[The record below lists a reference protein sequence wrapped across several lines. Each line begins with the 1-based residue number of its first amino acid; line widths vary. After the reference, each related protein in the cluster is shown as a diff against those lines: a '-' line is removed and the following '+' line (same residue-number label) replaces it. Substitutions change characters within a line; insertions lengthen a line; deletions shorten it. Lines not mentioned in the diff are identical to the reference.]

1 MNIVRKFLLLL
12 FMTAVT
18 NTSFAGLDG
27 DGEQD
32 ESEPDCD
39 YITRVDA
46 SVLEKPRDTLFRVR
60 V

>member
-18 NTSFAGLDG
+18 NTSFAGQNG

-32 ESEPDCD
+32 EIEPDCD
-39 YITRVDA
+39 YITWVDA
-46 SVLEKPRDTLFRVR
+46 FMFSGT
-60 V
+60 

>member
-18 NTSFAGLDG
+18 NTSFAGQDG

-32 ESEPDCD
+32 EAEPDCD
-39 YITRVDA
+39 YITWVDA
-46 SVLEKPRDTLFRVR
+46 L
-60 V
+60 